1 MWWSASIAPTAT
13 WRRADRG
20 PIRQKSRYRA
30 IHIWTPNSLDW
41 TTSKRR
47 RFSDILVTA
56 LSPIRRGP
64 GSYQYRVKLK
74 RRGPAVKHPPGF
86 FVGGQNPGTDR
97 GRNPGTDRTA
107 SEFPAKSAR
116 NSWQSCQSPMDFL
129 QVPDADGVAQAGSH
143 AFGGGASAFADE
155 KSIRRSAVTYRVPCI
170 TTMS

>member
-13 WRRADRG
+13 WRRAGRG

-30 IHIWTPNSLDW
+30 THIWMRNSLDW

-64 GSYQYRVKLK
+64 GSHQYRVKLK

-86 FVGGQNPGTDR
+86 FVPQPLPDGRGSDQSHDR
-97 GRNPGTDRTA
+97 KGVVFFWWISCKLQTRMGSRNRA
-107 SEFPAKSAR
+107 AE
-116 NSWQSCQSPMDFL
+116 
-129 QVPDADGVAQAGSH
+129 GVAARLR
-143 AFGGGASAFADE
+143 D
-155 KSIRRSAVTYRVPCI
+155 
-170 TTMS
+170 

>member
-30 IHIWTPNSLDW
+30 THIWMRNSLDW

-64 GSYQYRVKLK
+64 GSHQYRVKLK

-86 FVGGQNPGTDR
+86 FGGIRLRLVHHDGY
-97 GRNPGTDRTA
+97 RTA
-107 SEFPAKSAR
+107 TAELRS
-116 NSWQSCQSPMDFL
+116 
-129 QVPDADGVAQAGSH
+129 DGQ
-143 AFGGGASAFADE
+143 
-155 KSIRRSAVTYRVPCI
+155 
-170 TTMS
+170 